1 MKKSIGNF
9 LLEGWTPTPLEQA
22 LMDGT
27 IDEYLAVAANPDDEK
42 IPSDFLEVQE
52 FGEAMEEVKAE
63 LEDDIN
69 ASEIFAERFE
79 QLSVEEVKA
88 MYRVYMLTPYS
99 ACFYQP
105 FFLLRKVDGSFVSLP
120 EQLPLEEL
128 QEALRWRYHFSE
140 KQVIVSEVM
149 GKPRIHVLAA
159 DNSDDDQWQEANN
172 LAVIKEE
179 VAQWGYS
186 VSDISEQMTFHNI
199 PFSHIVLE
207 SQDESPEEPTT

>member
-1 MKKSIGNF
+1 
-9 LLEGWTPTPLEQA
+9 
-22 LMDGT
+22 MDGT
-27 IDEYLAVAANPDDEK
+27 IDEYLATAANPDDEE

-69 ASEIFAERFE
+69 ASETFAERFE
-79 QLSVEEVKA
+79 QLSIKEVKA
-88 MYRVYMLTPYS
+88 MYRVYMLTLYS
-99 ACFYQP
+99 ACFYKP
-105 FFLLRKVDGSFVSLP
+105 FLLLRKVDGSFVSSP

-128 QEALRWRYHFSE
+128 QEALRWRYHFTE
-140 KQVIVSEVM
+140 HQVIVSEVM

-159 DNSDDDQWQEANN
+159 DNSDDEQWKDADP

-186 VSDISEQMTFHNI
+186 VSDISEQMTFHNV
-199 PFSHIVLE
+199 PFTHIVLE
-207 SQDESPEEPTT
+207 LQNEHQ